1 MQSAP
6 LTDLLHQSLGRDVLA
21 AATPPS
27 LARLPMAIGVET
39 SLIKSSP
46 RRMHPLL
53 TTNVSRSATKNG
65 GSTSGCAIAGG
76 LANGLFRRCGGHR
89 HPRSLPPQMR
99 PSAIRPGGLDG

>member
-53 TTNVSRSATKNG
+53 TTNVSRSATKNLWRVNVRLRYCQG
-65 GSTSGCAIAGG
+65 VGERPLAPLRRPPPSSITSPADAPE
-76 LANGLFRRCGGHR
+76 RY
-89 HPRSLPPQMR
+89 PPWRS
-99 PSAIRPGGLDG
+99 

>member
-6 LTDLLHQSLGRDVLA
+6 LPDLLHQSLGRDVLA

-46 RRMHPLL
+46 RRMHPLQ
-53 TTNVSRSATKNG
+53 TTNVSRSATKKPMAG
-65 GSTSGCAIAGG
+65 QRPAALLPGVGERPLAPLRRPPPSSITSPADAPE
-76 LANGLFRRCGGHR
+76 RY
-89 HPRSLPPQMR
+89 PPWRS
-99 PSAIRPGGLDG
+99 